1 MNDNQKSPMTD
12 PQEMIAAITNLEQE
26 LRDLGWQPVEMVE
39 EHTGVPFTR
48 WFPPNRDAS
57 ADASHND
64 QPTEYA
70 GGEHP

>member
-1 MNDNQKSPMTD
+1 MTYPHD
-12 PQEMIAAITNLEQE
+12 TITTITNLEQE
-26 LRDLGWQPVEMVE
+26 LRDLAWRPVEMMD
-39 EHTGVPFTR
+39 EHTGVWFTR
-48 WFPPNRDAS
+48 WFPPDESAP